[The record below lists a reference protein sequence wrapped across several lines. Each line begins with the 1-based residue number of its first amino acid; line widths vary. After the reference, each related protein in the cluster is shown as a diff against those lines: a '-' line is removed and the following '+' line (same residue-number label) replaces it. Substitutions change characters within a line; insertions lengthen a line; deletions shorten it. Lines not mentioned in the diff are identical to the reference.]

1 MPFIN
6 TQFFKKGKSFRFT
19 VFFLLL
25 STALFS
31 QIKVTLPVERS
42 VFQRVNNVASI
53 HIGGNISYQAD
64 QIQAKLTPIQ
74 GGQTIDWKQIDKS
87 IKGGQFIG
95 ELPFVTSG
103 WYKLE
108 VRAMLNGNQI
118 GDIST
123 VSKVGVGEVF
133 IIAGQSNAQ
142 GGRPPMGGFWDNTYY
157 GANDDRVNCIDYY
170 DFEESS
176 LLPFPKITQLKA
188 ETNIAPHGQAS
199 WCWGVL
205 GDRITKELNCPVL
218 FFNAAAGGS
227 RIEQWAQAARGE
239 PTYNY
244 YLNRLAPEGWPYAF
258 LQKSLNYYSSLY
270 GLRAIIWHQGE
281 EDAAINTGTSKYKA
295 DLATV
300 ISKSR
305 QHSGKNVSW
314 MIAKVS
320 RTRFGIKE
328 SIKLAQQMVIDSSDF
343 NTFQGP
349 DTDEIQPSA
358 DIRDDGVH
366 FHSNGLI
373 DLANVWADNI
383 LTENFF
389 NRSKPFL
396 ANPLIG
402 INTDKC
408 NVTYEINA
416 SLPINYSNPTWVW
429 NGGNSKQSTFS
440 KTIIAFDENYG
451 LVRDNNTNFLI
462 TPPFSF
468 TPASLD
474 IKLDQTPKIC
484 VGENL
489 GLKAI
494 SLNNNFLW
502 NTGDKTQNINISKS
516 GDYNISVSSTDA
528 YGCIAKAESKFNLQT
543 LPLPP
548 APIVEALSTTNF
560 CEGGKVEIKGKSNDN
575 YSKIWNIGEQSN
587 NIIVQKSGEYALQ
600 NVDNE
605 GCKSVNS
612 NIISVKVN
620 PLPPKPKITT
630 EGKAQFCN
638 GDSLKL
644 LATNS
649 FEYLWK
655 FGEKET
661 KTNLGQ
667 TYIKAGG
674 EYKVISKSEFG
685 CVSAIS
691 DPIFVTELKLPD
703 TPLIQTLK
711 NNIFCAGDS
720 TQIFTLNNAMAFNW
734 YSTGGNI
741 EASSTKSLNIYS
753 SRNQSNTE
761 KSYFLKITDQ
771 NNCVSFPS
779 NNLKITVKANP
790 DKPIIDQLGPY
801 ILVSKITKTNNPI
814 SFSWFID
821 NQKYDQALAEIKVQ
835 NGGIYSS
842 AISETFILNNISL
855 TCTSEASEG
864 FKYTKPDDALIL
876 YPNPVVDGKLY
887 VEMEDDKS
895 NIGIKIFSP
904 TGQQVFTATNVN
916 TSSRILIMPQ
926 NLRGFF
932 IVEINDGSKVYHK
945 NIFIKN

>member
-1 MPFIN
+1 M
-6 TQFFKKGKSFRFT
+6 
-19 VFFLLL
+19 
-25 STALFS
+25 
-31 QIKVTLPVERS
+31 PVERS

-53 HIGGNISYQAD
+53 HIGGNIPFQAD

-74 GGQTIDWKQIDKS
+74 GGQAIDWKQIDTS

-95 ELPFVTSG
+95 ELTYVTSG

-108 VRAMLNGNQI
+108 VRAMLNGNPI

-123 VSKVGVGEVF
+123 VSKIGVGEVF

-170 DFEESS
+170 DFVESS

-188 ETNIAPHGQAS
+188 ETNISPHGQAS
-199 WCWGVL
+199 WCWGIL

-239 PTYNY
+239 QAYNY
-244 YLNRLAPEGWPYAF
+244 YLNRPAPEGWPYAF

-281 EDAAINTGTSKYKA
+281 EDAAINTSTSKYKS

-320 RTRFGIKE
+320 RSRFGIKE
-328 SIKLAQQMVIDSSDF
+328 SIKLAQQMVIDSSGF

-349 DTDEIQPSA
+349 DTDGIQPSA

-396 ANPLIG
+396 ANPLIP
-402 INTDKC
+402 ISTEKC

-416 SLPINYSNPTWVW
+416 SLPNNYSNPIWIW
-429 NGGNSKQSTFS
+429 NGGNSKQSAFS

-451 LVRDNNTNFLI
+451 LVRDNNSNFLI

-468 TPASLD
+468 TPTTLD
-474 IKLDQTPKIC
+474 IKLAQTPKIC
-484 VGENL
+484 LGENL
-489 GLKAI
+489 GLKAV

-502 NTGDKTQNINISKS
+502 STGDKTQNITVSKS
-516 GDYNISVSSTDA
+516 GDYKIFVNSTDA

-548 APIVEALSTTNF
+548 APIIEAVSTTNF

-587 NIIVQKSGEYALQ
+587 NIFTIKSGEYSMQ

-605 GCKSVNS
+605 GCKSVKS
-612 NIISVKVN
+612 NIITVKVN
-620 PLPPKPKITT
+620 PLPAKPKITS

-667 TYIKAGG
+667 TYIKVGG

-691 DPIFVTELKLPD
+691 DPFFVTEFKLPE
-703 TPLIQTLK
+703 TPLIQTIK
-711 NNIFCAGDS
+711 NTTFCAGDS
-720 TQIFTLNNAMAFNW
+720 TQIFTLNNAKAFNW

-753 SRNQSNTE
+753 SRNQSTSE

-771 NNCVSFPS
+771 NNCISLPS

-790 DKPIIDQLGPY
+790 EKPTIEQIGPY
-801 ILVSKITKTNNPI
+801 TLVSKISKTNNPN

-821 NQKYDQALAEIKVQ
+821 NQKSDLNLAEIKVQ
-835 NGGIYSS
+835 KAGVYSS
-842 AISETFILNNISL
+842 FLSETLTINGISL

-864 FKYTKPDDALIL
+864 LKFVTPSDALIL

-887 VEMEDDKS
+887 VETEDNNA
-895 NIGIKIFSP
+895 NISIKIYSP

-916 TSSRILIMPQ
+916 TTSRILIMPQ
-926 NLRGFF
+926 NLSGFF
-932 IVEINDGSKVYHK
+932 KVEISYEGKIYYK